1 MDVFSKGK
9 RSQIMSR
16 ISGKDTKPE
25 IVVRSLLHRMGYRFR
40 LHKQSMPGRPDIILP
55 KHKKVI
61 FVHGCFWHGH
71 KDCPRSKRP
80 STNVEFWNKKIDGNI
95 ERDKKNI
102 KSLENLGWE
111 TLILWTCEIKNQD
124 VLKHKLI
131 SFMDTRKLNRAENE
145 L

>member
-1 MDVFSKGK
+1 MDVFSRGK

-25 IVVRSLLHRMGYRFR
+25 ILVRSLLHRMGYRFR
-40 LHKQSMPGRPDIILP
+40 LHKKELPGKPDITLP

-71 KDCPRSKRP
+71 ENCSRSKRP
-80 STNVEFWNKKIDGNI
+80 STNVVFWDKKIDGNI

-102 KSLENLGWE
+102 RNLENLGWK
-111 TLILWTCEIKNQD
+111 TLTLWTCEIINQD
-124 VLKHKLI
+124 LLKHRLI
-131 SFMDTRKLNRAENE
+131 SFMETS
-145 L
+145 

>member
-25 IVVRSLLHRMGYRFR
+25 ILVRSLLHRMGYRFR
-40 LHKQSMPGRPDIILP
+40 LHKKELPGKPDITLP

-71 KDCPRSKRP
+71 ENCPRSKRP
-80 STNVEFWNKKIDGNI
+80 STNVVFWNKKINGTI
-95 ERDKKNI
+95 ERDKQNI
-102 KSLENLGWE
+102 QNLENLGWE
-111 TLILWTCEIKNQD
+111 TLILWTCEIKNHD
-124 VLKHKLI
+124 VLKRKLT
-131 SFMDTRKLNRAENE
+131 SFMETSNLEQD
-145 L
+145 

>member
-16 ISGKDTKPE
+16 ISGKNTKPE
-25 IVVRSLLHRMGYRFR
+25 IIVRSLLHRMGYRFR
-40 LHKQSMPGRPDIILP
+40 LHDKNMPGKPDIILP

-71 KDCPRSKRP
+71 RDCPRSKRP

-95 ERDKKNI
+95 ERDNKNI
-102 KSLENLGWE
+102 KSLENLGWK

-124 VLKHKLI
+124 ILKHKLN
-131 SFMDTRKLNRAENE
+131 SFLDKKKFEQG
-145 L
+145 

>member
-25 IVVRSLLHRMGYRFR
+25 ILVRSLLHRMGYRFR
-40 LHKQSMPGRPDIILP
+40 LHKKELPGKPDITLP

-71 KDCPRSKRP
+71 ENCPRSKRP
-80 STNVEFWNKKIDGNI
+80 STNVVFWNKKINGTI
-95 ERDKKNI
+95 ERDKQNI
-102 KSLENLGWE
+102 QNLENLGWE

-124 VLKHKLI
+124 ILKHKLK
-131 SFMDTRKLNRAENE
+131 SFLDTKKFEQG
-145 L
+145 

>member
-16 ISGKDTKPE
+16 ISGKNTKPE
-25 IVVRSLLHRMGYRFR
+25 IIVRSLLHRMGYRFR
-40 LHKQSMPGRPDIILP
+40 LHDKNMPGKPDIILP

-71 KDCPRSKRP
+71 RDCPRSKRP

-95 ERDKKNI
+95 ERDNKNI
-102 KSLENLGWE
+102 KSLENLGWK

-124 VLKHKLI
+124 ILKHKLN
-131 SFMDTRKLNRAENE
+131 SFLDKKKIEQG
-145 L
+145 

>member
-1 MDVFSKGK
+1 MDVFSRGK

-25 IVVRSLLHRMGYRFR
+25 ILVRSLLHRMGYRFR
-40 LHKQSMPGRPDIILP
+40 VHKKDLPGKPDITLS

-71 KDCPRSKRP
+71 EDCPRSKRP
-80 STNVEFWNKKIDGNI
+80 RTNVKFWNKKIDGNI

-102 KSLENLGWE
+102 QSLEKLGWT
-111 TLILWTCEIKNQD
+111 TLTLWTCEIKNQEA
-124 VLKHKLI
+124 LKRKLI
-131 SFMDTRKLNRAENE
+131 YFMKTDSNRPD
-145 L
+145 

>member
-25 IVVRSLLHRMGYRFR
+25 ILVRSLLHRMGYRFR
-40 LHKQSMPGRPDIILP
+40 VHKKDLPGKPDITLP

-71 KDCPRSKRP
+71 EDCQRSKRP
-80 STNVEFWNKKIDGNI
+80 STNVEFWNKKINGNI
-95 ERDKKNI
+95 ERDKRNI
-102 KSLENLGWE
+102 HSLENLGWE
-111 TLILWTCEIKNQD
+111 TLTLWTCEMKNKT
-124 VLKHKLI
+124 VLKNKLI
-131 SFMDTRKLNRAENE
+131 SFMKTNKLEKD
-145 L
+145 